1 MKNCRTIFYASAAV
15 ALSLL
20 AEGCGKTSP
29 GTSSGYEVRVEP
41 SVGGLTKGSFTS
53 ETLDS
58 FDLYIANSR
67 NSRYSYTNTRFTRG
81 EDGKWTSE
89 RQMLWERPAGKPQ
102 NVKVLALCPPQ
113 ETGGH
118 SLDDT
123 PIMNVE
129 VETRQSADSRKSD
142 ILACIMDESEVSWN
156 YLSFTSS
163 GELRLS
169 FDHKMSLLRLELSLG
184 SEFNRDG
191 VPEQNPV
198 TDLKVDGTV
207 VRGVFQQV
215 AVDGGYYYKMQPLSG
230 PAETVWPYEIEWRQ
244 AADATD
250 RCRAVY
256 ECILFPQRDIQF
268 TVSFMMNGI
277 PYKWT
282 SGTGVSFLSGM
293 SRTLPLTVG
302 KDEVVAGEMTANPW
316 GNGGEKDIETE

>member
-1 MKNCRTIFYASAAV
+1 MNIFRTILYVSAV
-15 ALSLL
+15 SALSLL
-20 AEGCGKTSP
+20 TSGCGKTSA

-58 FDLYIANSR
+58 FDLYIGNPR

-81 EDGKWTSE
+81 EDGKWTSA
-89 RQMLWERPAGKPQ
+89 RQMLWERPAGEPQ

-129 VETRQSADSRKSD
+129 VENMQSADSRKSD
-142 ILACIMDESEVSWN
+142 ILACIMDETEINWN
-156 YLSFTSS
+156 DLSFTPS

-169 FDHKMSLLRLELSLG
+169 FAHKMSLLRLDISLG
-184 SEFNRDG
+184 SEFNRG
-191 VPEQNPV
+191 GIPEQNPV

-215 AVDGGYYYKMQPLSG
+215 ADGSGTYMMEPLAE
-230 PAETVWPYEIEWRQ
+230 PAETVWPYEIEWRK
-244 AADATD
+244 ASDATG
-250 RCRAVY
+250 RCKVVY
-256 ECILFPQRDIQF
+256 ECILFPQKDIQF

-316 GNGGEKDIETE
+316 TNGGETDIETE